1 MLNLSFAGTLG
12 ADPETRT
19 AGSSEVTEFRVAV
32 NGYDR
37 KAKAKT
43 TTWLKVNLWGAR
55 GLALANLCEKG
66 SKVAGSG
73 TFEVQSFTNRDGETK
88 LSYVL
93 TVQDL
98 TLMSFK
104 ADQEQVPAPRA
115 KAITSPTKRAPMR
128 EPGDDT
134 DDDMPF

>member
-73 TFEVQSFTNRDGETK
+73 SFEVQSFTNRDGETK
-88 LSYVL
+88 LSYVV

-115 KAITSPTKRAPMR
+115 KPVTRSKPAPQR

-134 DDDMPF
+134 DDDLPFD